1 MGTSSRCRDA
11 GRSRCAASRPNPDP
25 NPNLTLA
32 LTLAPTP
39 TPNLTLTLT
48 RCRVQNPAHP
58 ECTAAARQWPQD
70 FEVFGTYL

>member
-1 MGTSSRCRDA
+1 MLGVGL
-11 GRSRCAASRPNPDP
+11 GRPFDVR
-25 NPNLTLA
+25 NLLTLSLTLTLTLTLALALALALA
-32 LTLAPTP
+32 LTLA
-39 TPNLTLTLT
+39 LT